1 MAQSRDSDAN
11 KETTMTFSTDPAG
24 PGCIAVLDCDL
35 ARPSPVD
42 ASRFAGR
49 ANVAARATRRM
60 RMVFAA
66 AGVFGALAMGAGGAS
81 AADNTVGANLPLLT
95 SPFWQA
101 YNNYLPKYAK
111 ELGLNLLSPVNSNG
125 DPAQQITD
133 INNLLNQGVKGVVTG
148 PLDSAAISRALSAA
162 ATKNVPVVAVDVAP
176 TQGKVAMVVR
186 ADNHAYGEKAC
197 TYIGDHV
204 KAGKVVQIMG
214 DLASVNG
221 RDRSEAFRSCIKAK
235 YPNLQV
241 LEIPA
246 SWKGD
251 VAASALDSLLTAN
264 PDVKGIYMQAG
275 GVYLSP
281 TLQTLRRKQ
290 MLFPTGDAKHIVI
303 VSNDGIAQEFDA
315 IRKGEIDATVSQP
328 ADSYAKYGLWYMKET
343 LAGKTFKP
351 GPTDH
356 DSTIIQLS
364 PGVLEDQLPAPLVTK
379 ANVDDK
385 SLWGNTL
392 K

>member
-1 MAQSRDSDAN
+1 MNEHTNTHKKKVQVDV
-11 KETTMTFSTDPAG
+11 
-24 PGCIAVLDCDL
+24 PG
-35 ARPSPVD
+35 SPVPLPTTQTGVTAEAPTPVD
-42 ASRFAGR
+42 METSMGFAKEPRTARRFIGH
-49 ANVAARATRRM
+49 TLM
-60 RMVFAA
+60 AA
-66 AGVFGALAMGAGGAS
+66 AAIACMAGSITAAQ
-81 AADNTVGANLPLLT
+81 AADTAKVGLGLPLLT
-95 SPFWQA
+95 SPFWQS

-111 ELGLNLLSPVNSNG
+111 EMGIDILAPVNSNN

-133 INNLLNQGVKGVVTG
+133 MNNMVNLGAKGIVVG
-148 PLDSAAISRALSAA
+148 PIDSAAISRALDSASA
-162 ATKNVPVVAVDVAP
+162 KNVAVVAVDVAP

-186 ADNHAYGEKAC
+186 ADNRAYGTNAC
-197 TYIGDHV
+197 KYIGEHV
-204 KAGKVVQIMG
+204 KSGKVVQIMG

-221 RDRSEAFRSCIKAK
+221 RDRSEAFRACMKN
-235 YPNLQV
+235 YPALSV

-246 SWKGD
+246 GWKGD
-251 VAASALDSLLTAN
+251 VAASSLDSLLTAN

-290 MLFPTGDAKHIVI
+290 LLVPAGDPKHIVI
-303 VSNDGIAQEFDA
+303 VSNDGIPQEFDA
-315 IRKGEIDATVSQP
+315 IRKGEIDATISQP
-328 ADSYAKYGLWYMKET
+328 ADLYAKYGLYYMKAA
-343 LAGKTFKP
+343 LAGQTFKP

-356 DSTIIQLS
+356 GSNIVQLQ

-385 SLWGNTL
+385 NLWGNTL